1 MKKMLLHSC
10 CGPCSSGVIEQL
22 VNDYDIT
29 ILFYNP
35 NIHPDNEYK
44 KRLDAQKKL
53 VDSLNAEGYNI
64 KLIECEYN
72 PEEYFNMIKGFEY
85 ELEGGKR
92 CEECFRLRLEY
103 SAKFAK
109 NNGYDIFTTTMSVS
123 PHKDYILLNQI
134 GEEMSNKYGV
144 DCYFANFKKNNG
156 YLNSIRNS
164 QKYDLYRQDY
174 CGCVYSNWHMKK

>member
-1 MKKMLLHSC
+1 MLLHSC

-35 NIHPDNEYK
+35 NIHPDIEYQ
-44 KRLDAQKKL
+44 KRLDAQKMLIDKL
-53 VDSLNAEGYNI
+53 NEEGYQI
-64 KLIECEYN
+64 KLIESEYEPN
-72 PEEYFNMIKGFEY
+72 EYFDMVEGLED
-85 ELEGGKR
+85 EPEGGKR
-92 CEECFRLRLEY
+92 CEKCFLLRMEFT
-103 SAKFAK
+103 AKYAK
-109 NNGYDIFTTTMSVS
+109 ENGYDIFTTTMSVS
-123 PHKDYILLNQI
+123 PHKDYILLYQI
-134 GEEMSNKYGV
+134 GEEMARRYGV
-144 DCYFANFKKNNG
+144 DYYFANFKKNNG